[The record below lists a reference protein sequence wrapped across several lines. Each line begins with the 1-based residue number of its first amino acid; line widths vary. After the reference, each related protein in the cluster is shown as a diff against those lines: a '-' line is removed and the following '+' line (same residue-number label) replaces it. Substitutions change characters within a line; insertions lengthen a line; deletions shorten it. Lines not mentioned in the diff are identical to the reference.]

1 MTKEDSW
8 FNNAVQRLRHHF
20 SSDRSVSVY
29 EALTAHVLDAATGGA
44 LFLSGVS
51 AAQVAQNLLRIGS
64 ASGFLLPQAFGAAA
78 VASSSVLALHFAFIP
93 REIYQELAAQSRRA
107 NEKRRWSWLVLG
119 AKNLQ
124 PPKAWKQVQLKV
136 QERYENLSQA
146 PYPVYMVMGLLCFKL
161 LGGRMSAL
169 APSPFANLGAFHLKK
184 ASLPAT
190 VDYATSIE
198 RGIIQEFGRLFGC
211 HTCGVKR
218 GVRYHADHMPPKL
231 YAAADSVLS
240 LLCALVLTSTALLMC
255 RVAKRTDEKIVR
267 RMLGRKTTFRF
278 YPQCESCSNR
288 QGSVVKQWKSTL
300 KMHLLSFRA
309 YHFTGLWLVL
319 LCTGGL
325 YVGGSSFHETSE
337 VSAPMDAA
345 NETPN
350 SFASS
355 DFALLMSLRERERK
369 LRRERGKER
378 ESIQVAKIDKELEAV
393 AECTMAVKADIK
405 RQKAN

>member
-44 LFLSGVS
+44 LFLTGVS

-231 YAAADSVLS
+231 
-240 LLCALVLTSTALLMC
+240 
-255 RVAKRTDEKIVR
+255 VAKRTDEKIVR

-378 ESIQVAKIDKELEAV
+378 ESIQVAAIDKELEAV
-393 AECTMAVKADIK
+393 AECTKAVKADIK

>member
-8 FNNAVQRLRHHF
+8 LNDAVQRLRHHF

-44 LFLSGVS
+44 LFLCGVS

-64 ASGFLLPQAFGAAA
+64 ASGLLLPQAFGASA

-93 REIYQELAAQSRRA
+93 REAYQELAAQSRRA
-107 NEKRRWSWLVLG
+107 NEKRGWSWLVLG

-124 PPKAWKQVQLKV
+124 PPKAWKQLQLKV
-136 QERYENLSQA
+136 QERWENLSQA

-231 YAAADSVLS
+231 
-240 LLCALVLTSTALLMC
+240 
-255 RVAKRTDEKIVR
+255 VAKRTDEKIVR

-278 YPQCESCSNR
+278 YPQCEPCSNR
-288 QGSVVKQWKSTL
+288 QGNVVKQWKSTL

-325 YVGGSSFHETSE
+325 YVGGSNFHETSE
-337 VSAPMDAA
+337 VSTSMDTA

-350 SFASS
+350 SSS

-369 LRRERGKER
+369 LSRERGKQR
-378 ESIQVAKIDKELEAV
+378 DRIQVAAIDKELKAV
-393 AECTMAVKADIK
+393 AECKKAVKADIR